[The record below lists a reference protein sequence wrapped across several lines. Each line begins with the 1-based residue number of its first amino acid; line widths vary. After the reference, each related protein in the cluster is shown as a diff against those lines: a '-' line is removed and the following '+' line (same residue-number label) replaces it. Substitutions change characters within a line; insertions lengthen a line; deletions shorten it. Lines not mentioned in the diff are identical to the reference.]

1 MSNEI
6 ELNWSMTDA
15 KQSINNHIVGTLIIT
30 QRSVL
35 YSIKM
40 LATTTS
46 ANGIPDK
53 AWQPAFVVLET
64 TYLSFLFFQK
74 NYYN

>member
-1 MSNEI
+1 MQE
-6 ELNWSMTDA
+6 A
-15 KQSINNHIVGTLIIT
+15 KFTQPYRRHINQNNRHCFPH
-30 QRSVL
+30 
-35 YSIKM
+35 SIKM

-64 TYLSFLFFQK
+64 T
-74 NYYN
+74 